1 MRKSFV
7 LYPLLLLLFSCTI
20 PFIAGCA
27 GSPEYTQKFAL
38 SNAKPAAGEVITAY
52 YLPDEYKEGYELT
65 LKVYEYKA
73 GLTDTKDYP
82 FTKNGRGFTAD
93 FSLQS
98 DSRGALLVIKNGDA
112 TDNFDGAGYYL
123 SVHGKD
129 GNPVPGALAAQ
140 AYAMINWADFYLEL
154 KKDDEK
160 AFEMMKSDFEKNESI
175 RREFAP
181 HFYTLLSVTK
191 RPDIAVHLEGTAAMI
206 ETAADKTEEEFQF
219 LINYANSA
227 KDAEKVNQLK
237 ETFKEKYPQAVYF
250 QRAKVN
256 EYYREQDLQKKRDL
270 ASQFGKEFP
279 DSRYAGDITDI
290 MVNFLRDKK
299 MYTDALEYIK
309 MNKSTVS
316 AYRYYALGQRM
327 FDEEYDNSMVIAVAD
342 MGLEKALAEYQN
354 PTEKKDP
361 QSSIADWK
369 YDRGWMAAFNYFLK
383 AQALQR
389 KGDKEG
395 ALAAMKKNR
404 EYAFGRDD
412 KFNTLY
418 MNLLSDAGDTKAAK
432 TAGEEAVLK
441 GFDNSEIISILKTIY
456 TADNG
461 SENGFKE
468 YISNLEKPGR
478 EKMMKKLSKDIINEP
493 APQFTLVDLSG
504 KEVSLADYKGKTVI
518 VDFWATWCGP
528 CLQSFPG
535 MQKAVDK
542 YASDNSVKFLFINAW
557 ERVTEKQ
564 KNAEDFIAKK
574 KYTFHVLM
582 DFENKVI
589 SDFGVSG
596 IPTKF
601 ILDKNG
607 NIRFKSVGFS
617 GNADH
622 LVKELDAM
630 IAMIQQGV

>member
-1 MRKSFV
+1 M
-7 LYPLLLLLFSCTI
+7 
-20 PFIAGCA
+20 
-27 GSPEYTQKFAL
+27 
-38 SNAKPAAGEVITAY
+38 TAY
-52 YLPDEYKEGYELT
+52 YLPDEYKEGSEIT
-65 LKVYEYKA
+65 LKVYEYKT
-73 GLTDTKDYP
+73 GLTDTKDYS
-82 FTKNGRGFTAD
+82 FEKNGKGFTASFTLD
-93 FSLQS
+93 PE
-98 DSRGALLVIKNGDA
+98 SRGALLIIKNGDE
-112 TDNFDGAGYYL
+112 TDNFDGEGYYL
-123 SVHGKD
+123 SVCGKD

-154 KKDDEK
+154 KKDNDA
-160 AFEMMKSDFEKNESI
+160 AFELMKQDLDKNESI
-175 RREFAP
+175 RREFAS
-181 HFYTLLSVTK
+181 HFYSLMVTIK
-191 RPDIAVHLEGTAAMI
+191 RSDMAVHLEGIASVI
-206 ETAADKTEEEFQF
+206 EAIENKTEDDFQF
-219 LINYANSA
+219 LINYANST

-237 ETFKEKYPQAVYF
+237 EAFKAKFPSAVYF

-270 ASQFGKEFP
+270 ASQFRKEFTE
-279 DSRYAGDITDI
+279 SQYADDISDI
-290 MVNFLRDKK
+290 MINFLRDKK
-299 MYTDALEYIK
+299 MYTEALEYIK

-327 FDEEYDNSMVIAVAD
+327 FDEEYDNNTVLAVAD
-342 MGLEKALAEYQN
+342 MGLEKSLAEYEN
-354 PTEKKDP
+354 PTDKKDP
-361 QSSIADWK
+361 QSSLAEWK
-369 YDRGWMAAFNYFLK
+369 YDRGWMAGLNYFLK

-389 KGDKEG
+389 KGDKAN

-404 EYAFGRDD
+404 EFSFGKDD
-412 KFNTLY
+412 KFNWLY
-418 MNLLSDAGDTKAAK
+418 ISLLSDAGETAVAKKAA
-432 TAGEEAVLK
+432 EEAVLK
-441 GFDNSEIISILKTIY
+441 GYDNSDIADYLKSVY
-456 TADNG
+456 TKEKG
-461 SENGFKE
+461 SEAGFKE
-468 YISNLEKPGR
+468 YMSRLEKPGR
-478 EKMMKKLSKDIINEP
+478 EKLMKKLSKEIINEP
-493 APQFTLVDLSG
+493 APQFTLADLSG
-504 KEVSLADYKGKTVI
+504 KEVSLADFKGKTVI

-542 YASDNSVKFLFINAW
+542 YASDNSVKFLFVNAW

-564 KNAEDFIAKK
+564 KNAEDFIEKK

-582 DFENKVI
+582 DFENAVI

-630 IAMIQQGV
+630 IAMIQ